1 MHILTTDSCD
11 KWIRKPKDVQAR
23 ARINLAVRRCQV
35 EGRLVGDIGP
45 VGNQVN
51 GMRFHFGPGYRIYY
65 LHGAETVVLL
75 LIGGAKSTQ
84 SADINKAKE
93 LAAHFRQENSWP

>member
-1 MHILTTDSCD
+1 
-11 KWIRKPKDVQAR
+11 
-23 ARINLAVRRCQV
+23 
-35 EGRLVGDIGP
+35 
-45 VGNQVN
+45 
-51 GMRFHFGPGYRIYY
+51 MRFHFGPGYRIYY